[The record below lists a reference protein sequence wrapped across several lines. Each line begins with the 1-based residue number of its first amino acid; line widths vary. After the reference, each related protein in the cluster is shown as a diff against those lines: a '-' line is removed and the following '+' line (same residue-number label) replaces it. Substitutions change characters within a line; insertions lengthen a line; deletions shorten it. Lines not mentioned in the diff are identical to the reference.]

1 MPSHA
6 PGQTAEPTTFRATSP
21 LTGEDGPSIP
31 EATEAQVKAAVTAA
45 TDAYRALRTWRPSR
59 LAALLDAVAD
69 ALEHRSH
76 EIVAAARQETGLA
89 VAALEGESLRTVGQL
104 RMFSRLVLTGRHL
117 EATVDHADPGA
128 RPPRP
133 DLRRMNVPLG
143 PVAVFGASNFPLAFG
158 VAGGDTAS
166 ALAAGCPV
174 VVKGHPLHPV
184 TSTLCA
190 EAIDAALRD
199 MAAPPGTFALLQG
212 GSHAV
217 ARQLVTEPGIK
228 AVGFT
233 GSTAGGRALYDLAA
247 ARPEPIPVFAE
258 MGSVNPVVI
267 FESAL
272 RVRGARI
279 ATELAGS
286 LLTRTGQLCTS
297 PGILFV
303 PQGEPGDALVA
314 ALREELLAGGR
325 GPMLSPGMAGS
336 LTSALEEACA
346 TPGVSLATG
355 GHRLSAVE
363 LENTLVI
370 ADAKA
375 FSAGPHL
382 REEYFG
388 PASVLVR
395 FGPMAELLS
404 MLDLL
409 PGSLTFTIHAE
420 PGDAP
425 DPVVALAA
433 ERAGRIVW
441 NDYPTGVAVTE
452 AMHHGGPYPATS
464 SAAHTSVGPA
474 AIRRFLRPVSYQNT
488 PDAVLPEALRER
500 NPLGLSRLVDSEW
513 TRAGEPG
520 LSAGSGCTGRA

>member
-1 MPSHA
+1 MPPHA

-21 LTGEDGPSIP
+21 LTGEKGPSIP
-31 EATEAQVKAAVTAA
+31 ETTAAQVTASVAAA
-45 TDAYRALRTWRPSR
+45 TDAYRVLRTWPPSR
-59 LAALLDAVAD
+59 LAALLNAVAD
-69 ALEHRSH
+69 AFEHRSH
-76 EIVAAARQETGLA
+76 EIVAAAHLETGLA
-89 VAALEGESLRTVGQL
+89 VPALEGESVRTIGQL

-117 EATVDHADPGA
+117 EATIDHADPGA

-133 DLRRMNVPLG
+133 DLRRMNVPVG
-143 PVAVFGASNFPLAFG
+143 PVAVFEASNFPLAFG

-190 EAIDAALRD
+190 EVVHAALRD
-199 MAAPPGTFALLQG
+199 VAAPPGTFSLLQG

-233 GSTAGGRALYDLAA
+233 GSTGGGRALHDLAA
-247 ARPEPIPVFAE
+247 ARPEPIPVYAE
-258 MGSVNPVVI
+258 MGSVNPLVI

-286 LLTRTGQLCTS
+286 LLTRAGQMCTS
-297 PGILFV
+297 PGLLFV
-303 PQGEPGDALVA
+303 PEGEPGDALVA
-314 ALREELLAGGR
+314 ALRRELLAGGR
-325 GPMLSPGMAGS
+325 GPMLSAGMAES

-346 TPGVSLATG
+346 TPGVRLAAG

-370 ADAKA
+370 ADADA
-375 FSAGPHL
+375 FFAGPHL
-382 REEYFG
+382 REEHFG
-388 PASVLVR
+388 PASVVVR
-395 FGPMAELLS
+395 FGPPAELLS

-420 PGDAP
+420 PEDALA
-425 DPVVALAA
+425 PVVALAA
-433 ERAGRIVW
+433 DRAGRIVW

-488 PDAVLPEALRER
+488 PEAVLPAALREL
-500 NPLGLSRLVDSEW
+500 NPLGLPRLVDSEW
-513 TRAGEPG
+513 TPASGTGPEPAVG
-520 LSAGSGCTGRA
+520 